1 MLQNR
6 LICCVFLLLFLLGW
20 HFSGMNLA
28 FIINEVITRFI
39 RDGILALALLL
50 PILAGMGLN
59 FAITIGAICAQIG
72 FLLVLDWQ
80 IPGFSG
86 LFLATGI
93 ALTFAILLGLLI
105 GMSLNQVRGKE
116 MIATMLLGSVGTAI
130 YQLVFMVG
138 FGTIIT
144 PHNPEIILSRGIG
157 IRNLVDL
164 APFRNLID
172 QLWLIELGQ
181 IHLPLFMICIV
192 LLFCGITG
200 YLTRTRLGR
209 QIRIVGED
217 CDKAALLG
225 IPVNRVKIAAIV
237 LSTVIACCGQLIFL
251 QNIGMINV
259 YTAHLNADIFAAAAI
274 LAGGATIRKA
284 NVANVIVGVL
294 LFHALFIVSP
304 QAGQHLFG
312 NAALGEYFRSFVAYG
327 TIALALLI
335 NIHTEKTM
343 NK

>member
-6 LICCVFLLLFLLGW
+6 LICFLFLLLVLLGW

-28 FIINEVITRFI
+28 FIINEVIIRFI
-39 RDGILALALLL
+39 RDGILALALLF

-105 GMSLNQVRGKE
+105 GWSLNQVRGKE

-172 QLWLIELGQ
+172 QL
-181 IHLPLFMICIV
+181 
-192 LLFCGITG
+192 
-200 YLTRTRLGR
+200 
-209 QIRIVGED
+209 
-217 CDKAALLG
+217 
-225 IPVNRVKIAAIV
+225 
-237 LSTVIACCGQLIFL
+237 
-251 QNIGMINV
+251 
-259 YTAHLNADIFAAAAI
+259 
-274 LAGGATIRKA
+274 
-284 NVANVIVGVL
+284 
-294 LFHALFIVSP
+294 
-304 QAGQHLFG
+304 
-312 NAALGEYFRSFVAYG
+312 
-327 TIALALLI
+327 
-335 NIHTEKTM
+335 
-343 NK
+343 